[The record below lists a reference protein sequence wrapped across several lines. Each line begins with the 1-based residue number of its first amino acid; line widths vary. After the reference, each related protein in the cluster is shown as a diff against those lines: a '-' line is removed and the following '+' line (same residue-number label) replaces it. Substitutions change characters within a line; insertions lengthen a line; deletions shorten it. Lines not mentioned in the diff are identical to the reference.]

1 MLKLASGTGHY
12 FYDDMIARP
21 VADRMKEHKVNVKVK
36 RVILLAGVNDNTVT
50 PVVNKSAELFFII
63 GKW

>member
-1 MLKLASGTGHY
+1 MKGD
-12 FYDDMIARP
+12 FMIARP
-21 VADRMKEHKVNVKVK
+21 VTDRMKEHKVNVKVK